1 MKRIYFDLFST
12 ARFNGEPIEADKEK
26 MLCPLA
32 AVVQQ
37 QGYRGKFILL
47 GNASIGKS
55 SNIES
60 LKLHLIVHHRVFCY
74 FNLNKFN
81 IESLKKPINLPKDC
95 IVILDSLDEVQKR
108 RNANDYGD
116 SCVDTR
122 KEAEAFVNSF
132 VNDPKVSCVII
143 ASRFNPGTTK
153 VEGYSQNF
161 LKDFDE
167 IRLSELTETQIDILI
182 EKFGLNVDRDSFA
195 YTLFKTPMYLSMTV
209 EMGEVDKAIED
220 EASFID
226 AYLNKLH
233 QTKQS
238 QNDKNDS
245 FIDGSLFE
253 MAYEMVRGRTYSKN
267 ISIPQ
272 AFNTIFD
279 LINVNNSIFA
289 LNYSSVRYIS
299 FAAAKHILIKLD
311 QLCRD
316 DDIDEKHLKIL
327 LDFPT
332 RPNEVLRFVGEL
344 LRHHENRSQIISALN
359 AKDIKQETQWY
370 YNIVWIVLISADDIS
385 SIVHSDYFEA
395 GPCFLKMCISRNEYE
410 IASMY
415 GCTSDYLRKKV
426 KSAEKEYKNKESLLF
441 YFLRLVFALCREGI
455 SFD

>member
-1 MKRIYFDLFST
+1 MTRKIYFELFST
-12 ARFNGEPIEADKEK
+12 AWFNGEPVGADKQK

-37 QGYRGKFILL
+37 QGCRGKFLLL

-60 LKLHLIVHHRVFCY
+60 FKIHLLAHNINFRY
-74 FNLNKFN
+74 FNLNKLN
-81 IESLKKPINLPKDC
+81 YESFDKPKILPKDC
-95 IVILDSLDEVQKR
+95 IIILDSLDEVQKQR
-108 RNANDYGD
+108 YTNGGY
-116 SCVDTR
+116 VDIR

-132 VNDPKVSCVII
+132 VNDPNVSCIVV
-143 ASRFNPGTTK
+143 ASRFNPSKTK
-153 VEGYSQNF
+153 IEGYSSNF
-161 LKDFDE
+161 LKEFRE
-167 IRLSELTETQIDILI
+167 ISLSQLNSKQIDILI
-182 EKFGLNVDRDSFA
+182 DKFKLDVERGSFA
-195 YTLFKTPMYLSMTV
+195 YNLFKTPMYLSMAV

-238 QNDKNDS
+238 QNDKYDS

-272 AFNTIFD
+272 AFNTILD

-311 QLCRD
+311 RFCQD
-316 DDIDEKHLKIL
+316 DDIDEKHLKKL

-344 LRHHENRSQIISALN
+344 LRHHKNRSHIISALN

-370 YNIVWIVLISADDIS
+370 YNVVWIVLISADDIS
-385 SIVHSDYFEA
+385 EIVHSDYFEA
-395 GPCFLKMCISRNEYE
+395 GPCFLKC
-410 IASMY
+410 
-415 GCTSDYLRKKV
+415 V
-426 KSAEKEYKNKESLLF
+426 
-441 YFLRLVFALCREGI
+441 
-455 SFD
+455 